1 MIPLRILHVLDPAVA
16 ASVRAGPSSLLPWL
30 TAQGH
35 AVAVVALGTVAS
47 DPFTCLGRY
56 TGWWSWWRRDRRAA
70 ISAAGAWG
78 ADLVHAHGEGAISP
92 AIDLARGLAAQLVVE
107 PDTLA
112 APTTMRALRDG
123 GIAAVLLASEQ
134 HRSTLLADPRMP
146 RDRAVV
152 VPAGVDVQLPP
163 SRTVDGALVVGARL
177 RRRDDV
183 RALVEAVSSLRA
195 AGLAVSTVVSLAPGL
210 VEPVDKPGW
219 KSVPPGVELAEADV
233 LVELAANDL
242 PMSHVVDALAAGR
255 PVVAVAAGMLPE
267 LIQDG
272 HSGVLV
278 PEGDAVA
285 LAGALRQLAAADQ
298 RSACAAAAF
307 AAARRHDI
315 GLVGEAILGVYRA
328 TIGGSSAGG
337 ATTWKRLTSER
348 LRRRTSNRQRTVK
361 P

>member
-1 MIPLRILHVLDPAVA
+1 MIPLRVLHVLDPAAA
-16 ASVRAGPSSLLPWL
+16 ASVRAGPASLLPWL

-35 AVAVVALGTVAS
+35 AVAVVALGHAAS
-47 DPFTCLGRY
+47 ESFTCLGCR

-70 ISAAGAWG
+70 TRAAATWG
-78 ADLVHAHGEGAISP
+78 ADLVHAHGEAAISP
-92 AIDLARGLAAQLVVE
+92 AIELARGLAAQLVVE
-107 PDTLA
+107 PETLA
-112 APTTMRALRDG
+112 APTTLRGLRDG
-123 GIAAVLLASEQ
+123 GIAAVLLPSEQ

-152 VPAGVDVQLPP
+152 MPAGVDAQLPP

-177 RRRDDV
+177 RRRGDV
-183 RALVEAVSSLRA
+183 RALVEAVASLRA
-195 AGLAVSTVVSLAPGL
+195 AGLAVSTVASLAPGL
-210 VEPVDKPGW
+210 AGPVGEPGW
-219 KSVPPGVELAEADV
+219 RSVPPGAELAEADI
-233 LVELAANDL
+233 LVELAAADL

-272 HSGVLV
+272 RSGMLV
-278 PEGDAVA
+278 PAGDAVA

-315 GLVGEAILGVYRA
+315 GLVGEAVLGVYRA

-337 ATTWKRLTSER
+337 ATTWKRLTTER
-348 LRRRTSNRQRTVK
+348 LRRRTSNRQATVK